1 LFFNCTVAVGT
12 GVPSGNVTLIFRLT
26 IAGGSGT
33 VIVTVPVS
41 PTITVTE
48 AACNVAPDES
58 APDGLAAGAPATVVV
73 VDVVVGG
80 PLVHVGGQT
89 EIEDTD
95 NVNVTGP
102 EVTVVRAAPVSSVVN
117 VLDALLINVPG
128 ASGAF
133 HRTETPESTCP
144 LSVFTVRATDERS
157 LRDPETTDIGT
168 KFALSVAPFIL
179 VAYVNDDSVEAL
191 NAPTGVTTFWLSG
204 HPVQLK
210 IQLSAERIP
219 EGS

>member
-1 LFFNCTVAVGT
+1 L
-12 GVPSGNVTLIFRLT
+12 RLT
-26 IAGGSGT
+26 ITGGSGT

-48 AACNVAPDES
+48 AACKVAPVERD
-58 APDGLAAGAPATVVV
+58 PAGFVEVVPPATVVV
-73 VDVVVGG
+73 GALFVHIGG
-80 PLVHVGGQT
+80 HTVRDG
-89 EIEDTD
+89 TD

-102 EVTVVRAAPVSSVVN
+102 DVTVVRAPPSSSVAN
-117 VLDALLINVPG
+117 VLDALLISVPG

-133 HRTETPESTCP
+133 HRTDTPESTCP
-144 LSVFTVRATDERS
+144 LSVFTERATDERS
-157 LRDPETTDIGT
+157 LRVPETTDIGI

-179 VAYVNDDSVEAL
+179 VAYVKDDSVEAL
-191 NAPTGVTTFWLSG
+191 NAPTGVTTFELSG

>member
-1 LFFNCTVAVGT
+1 
-12 GVPSGNVTLIFRLT
+12 
-26 IAGGSGT
+26 
-33 VIVTVPVS
+33 
-41 PTITVTE
+41 
-48 AACNVAPDES
+48 
-58 APDGLAAGAPATVVV
+58 
-73 VDVVVGG
+73 
-80 PLVHVGGQT
+80 
-89 EIEDTD
+89 
-95 NVNVTGP
+95 VNVTGP

>member
-48 AACNVAPDES
+48 AACKVAPLERDPGFTEEVV
-58 APDGLAAGAPATVVV
+58 PPATVVV
-73 VDVVVGG
+73 GALFVQIGG
-80 PLVHVGGQT
+80 HTVR
-89 EIEDTD
+89 EDTD

-102 EVTVVRAAPVSSVVN
+102 EVTVVRAAPVSSVVS

-144 LSVFTVRATDERS
+144 LSVFTERATDERS
-157 LRDPETTDIGT
+157 LRVPETTDIGI

-179 VAYVNDDSVEAL
+179 VA
-191 NAPTGVTTFWLSG
+191 
-204 HPVQLK
+204 
-210 IQLSAERIP
+210 
-219 EGS
+219 

>member
-12 GVPSGNVTLIFRLT
+12 GVPSGKVTLILRLT

-48 AACNVAPDES
+48 AACKVAPVDS
-58 APDGLAAGAPATVVV
+58 DPAGFVEVVPPATVVV
-73 VDVVVGG
+73 VVVG
-80 PLVHVGGQT
+80 PFVQIGGHT
-89 EIEDTD
+89 VTADTD

>member
-1 LFFNCTVAVGT
+1 M
-12 GVPSGNVTLIFRLT
+12 
-26 IAGGSGT
+26 
-33 VIVTVPVS
+33 IVTVPVS

-48 AACNVAPDES
+48 AACKVAPVERD
-58 APDGLAAGAPATVVV
+58 PAGFVEVVPPATVVV
-73 VDVVVGG
+73 VVGA
-80 PLVHVGGQT
+80 LFVHIGGHT
-89 EIEDTD
+89 VTDGTD
-95 NVNVTGP
+95 NVKVTGP
-102 EVTVVRAAPVSSVVN
+102 DVTVVRAAPVSSVAN

-133 HRTETPESTCP
+133 QRTETPESACP
-144 LSVFTVRATDERS
+144 LSVFTERATDERS
-157 LRDPETTDIGT
+157 LRVPETTDIGI

-179 VAYVNDDSVEAL
+179 VAYVKDDSVEAL
-191 NAPTGVTTFWLSG
+191 NAPTGVTTFELSG

>member
-1 LFFNCTVAVGT
+1 M
-12 GVPSGNVTLIFRLT
+12 PSGNVTLILRLT

-48 AACNVAPDES
+48 AACSVAPLDRDPGFVEEVV
-58 APDGLAAGAPATVVV
+58 PPATVVV
-73 VDVVVGG
+73 VVGA
-80 PLVHVGGQT
+80 LFVHIGGHT
-89 EIEDTD
+89 VREDTD

-102 EVTVVRAAPVSSVVN
+102 DVTVVRAAPVSSVVK
-117 VLDALLINVPG
+117 VLDALLISVPG

-133 HRTETPESTCP
+133 QRTETPESTCP
-144 LSVFTVRATDERS
+144 LSVFTERATDERS
-157 LRDPETTDIGT
+157 LRVPVTTDMGM

-179 VAYVNDDSVEAL
+179 VAYVKDDSVEAL
-191 NAPTGVTTFWLSG
+191 NAPTGVTTFELSG

>member
-1 LFFNCTVAVGT
+1 M
-12 GVPSGNVTLIFRLT
+12 PSGNVTLILRLT

-48 AACNVAPDES
+48 AACKVAPLES
-58 APDGLAAGAPATVVV
+58 DPGFTEEVVPPATVVV
-73 VDVVVGG
+73 GALFVHIGG
-80 PLVHVGGQT
+80 HTVR
-89 EIEDTD
+89 EDTD

-102 EVTVVRAAPVSSVVN
+102 EVTVVRAAPVSSVVK
-117 VLDALLINVPG
+117 VLDALLISVPG

-133 HRTETPESTCP
+133 QRTETPESICP
-144 LSVFTVRATDERS
+144 LSVFTERATDERS
-157 LRDPETTDIGT
+157 LRVPETTDIGI

-179 VAYVNDDSVEAL
+179 VAYVNEDSVEAL

>member
-1 LFFNCTVAVGT
+1 M
-12 GVPSGNVTLIFRLT
+12 
-26 IAGGSGT
+26 
-33 VIVTVPVS
+33 VTVPVS
-41 PTITVTE
+41 PTITVID
-48 AACNVAPDES
+48 AACNEAPDES
-58 APDGLAAGAPATVVV
+58 VPAGFTAGVPATVVV
-73 VDVVVGG
+73 VAMDDGC
-80 PLVHVGGQT
+80 PFVHVGGHT
-89 EIEDTD
+89 TTDGTD
-95 NVNVTGP
+95 NVKVTGP
-102 EVTVVRAAPVSSVVN
+102 DVTVVRAAPVSSVAN
-117 VLDALLINVPG
+117 VLVALLINVPG

-157 LRDPETTDIGT
+157 LRDPETTDIGI

-179 VAYVNDDSVEAL
+179 VAYVYVDSVDAL